1 MKLEEGRMNS
11 LVGDLLMDLAEVGHM
26 DVASHR
32 NLGNVSCIS
41 KNLGKLY
48 Y

>member
-1 MKLEEGRMNS
+1 MNS

-48 Y
+48 C